1 MFIYY
6 SALYLQVPSKFR
18 YPFYGTMHWYVV
30 ERYHSQLAKLGN
42 IGGEGRNSPPL
53 PTAEDQVG
61 GANNAVV
68 AGEGE
73 GEDPSQPLS
82 SVPINNRKWLKG
94 VALDKVQVSSGTTRR
109 SSVDLIA
116 ESAQPYL
123 STYERDGL
131 LALVQEMLGASELF
145 IPDAPHTYPNPKQL
159 LEELR
164 DQLQCSSVERVC
176 ASRPTGVGLVPT
188 QPISRSGSGSIRRR
202 KKGGSSTASGGT
214 PRKRGR
220 KVDEDGTKSV
230 KVQKKD
236 EKMSKQKIARK
247 RKRKPLLVSLPKS
260 LMMKG
265 GEREERSQNGSRGDG
280 EMSATDTGNSEL
292 VPDKVEEGGVNDEEE
307 CFEVV
312 RLESEQPINV
322 ALTGQLLT
330 PPMSL
335 SSASADS
342 ISPSPSPSPI
352 PPSSPLTPSSS
363 HPFTLKLELDSPIM
377 SCATPLSQATPTS
390 QSTTLHLLSQQ
401 IHTSSPDSLSIESS
415 MAPSTGSS
423 ISE

>member
-1 MFIYY
+1 MF
-6 SALYLQVPSKFR
+6 SLLFLVQVPSKFR

-30 ERYHSQLAKLGN
+30 ERYHSQLAKLSN
-42 IGGEGRNSPPL
+42 TGGEGRNSPPL
-53 PTAEDQVG
+53 PTKDDQVG
-61 GANNAVV
+61 GAND
-68 AGEGE
+68 GEE
-73 GEDPSQPLS
+73 EEDPSQPLS

-94 VALDKVQVSSGTTRR
+94 VALDKVQVSGGTTRR
-109 SSVDLIA
+109 SSIDLIA

-131 LALVQEMLGASELF
+131 LALVQEMLGAGELF
-145 IPDAPHTYPNPKQL
+145 IPDAPHTYPNPRQL

-164 DQLQCSSVERVC
+164 DQLQCSGVEKVC

-188 QPISRSGSGSIRRR
+188 QPISRRGSGSIRRR
-202 KKGGSSTASGGT
+202 KKGGSDAGS

-236 EKMSKQKIARK
+236 EKLSKRKVVRK
-247 RKRKPLLVSLPKS
+247 RKRKPLLISLPKS
-260 LMMKG
+260 LMMRG
-265 GEREERSQNGSRGDG
+265 ALSGEREEISQNGGQGD
-280 EMSATDTGNSEL
+280 SATDTGNSEL
-292 VPDKVEEGGVNDEEE
+292 VPDKVEEGGVKDEEE
-307 CFEVV
+307 YFEVI
-312 RLESEQPINV
+312 RLESEQPINI
-322 ALTGQLLT
+322 ALSGQLLT

-352 PPSSPLTPSSS
+352 PPSSPRTPSSS

-390 QSTTLHLLSQQ
+390 QSRTLHLLSQEM
-401 IHTSSPDSLSIESS
+401 HMNSPDSLPRVESA
-415 MAPSTGSS
+415 MAPSTGDS